1 MHFPVDSH
9 GGARIF
15 HSLSVGICPAAAVPV
30 QNPVGLLACSL
41 LAFATGLAYGA
52 SYRHTVHGGTVGPS
66 SCEAVRENS
75 P

>member
-1 MHFPVDSH
+1 MHFPDDSY
-9 GGARIF
+9 GEARIF

-30 QNPVGLLACSL
+30 QNPIGLLASSL

-52 SYRHTVHGGTVGPS
+52 YYCHTVHGGTVGPS
-66 SCEAVRENS
+66 SCKAVRENS